1 MESSSTTCDHWK
13 WGLYLLLP
21 KQYGHHQHKHL
32 KSKICFLLSDF
43 GPCMCPCMHVCV
55 YQKVVAWLKWI
66 MKWIFVEFSLVV
78 PFYEGF
84 IHMSTNLAN
93 VVGLTSNFHSKK
105 IYDSWVHIHTLG
117 IHEVRLF
124 YFATWLKFEAL
135 VVPLRKNG
143 QSSPAQSE
151 GESGWEVGSKGLN
164 LSNNYDIA
172 NSGLVLGFFLKKS
185 HVPKLHGLQI
195 FYWVECQFQWKD
207 SLCGRWGRFGIT
219 LWEPFAI
226 L

>member
-1 MESSSTTCDHWK
+1 
-13 WGLYLLLP
+13 
-21 KQYGHHQHKHL
+21 
-32 KSKICFLLSDF
+32 
-43 GPCMCPCMHVCV
+43 MCPCMHVCV

-84 IHMSTNLAN
+84 IHMSANLAN
-93 VVGLTSNFHSKK
+93 VVGLTSSFHSKK

-164 LSNNYDIA
+164 LRNNYDIA
-172 NSGLVLGFFLKKS
+172 NSGLVLGFFKKKIPCAKVTWAPNFLLGGVS
-185 HVPKLHGLQI
+185 ISMEGQFVWKVGSIWDNIMGAICNTISVGL
-195 FYWVECQFQWKD
+195 
-207 SLCGRWGRFGIT
+207 GRDIGS
-219 LWEPFAI
+219 
-226 L
+226 